1 MYHRVCRIDP
11 PGNVTE
17 SVVMFYLDDS
27 FFFLSDWSFW
37 KCYIVVN
44 VHVLLRLLRSVRL
57 NIPWMFL
64 KNGTQIMI
72 RGNAFYLGAFHIRH
86 SFT

>member
-27 FFFLSDWSFW
+27 FFFFFCQIGLSG
-37 KCYIVVN
+37 N
-44 VHVLLRLLRSVRL
+44 V
-57 NIPWMFL
+57 
-64 KNGTQIMI
+64 T
-72 RGNAFYLGAFHIRH
+72 
-86 SFT
+86 

>member
-27 FFFLSDWSFW
+27 FFFCQIGLSG
-37 KCYIVVN
+37 N
-44 VHVLLRLLRSVRL
+44 V
-57 NIPWMFL
+57 
-64 KNGTQIMI
+64 T
-72 RGNAFYLGAFHIRH
+72 
-86 SFT
+86 